1 MDEKIPEENGEMLPA
16 HVEKEEEMEVT
27 MTPQLEHPIVT
38 PGNADI
44 SNTETHMEETT
55 ATLSLQSVCKTEAC
69 EDKESDRYTH
79 THTHTQVDKMLVIN
93 LFILLSSSSSSS
105 SSPSPPVLVEDDDD
119 EGFSQPAP
127 IKTRD
132 EVLLEELPA
141 VEEVLVSLPED
152 AELKPVGTVSSII
165 QQLVIIQ
172 SLKDTP
178 PLTDDSVIF
187 TSDRL
192 AVGKVFEVFGPVS
205 SPLYILRFSSEEQIR
220 SKGLTE
226 GLTLYYTPSIKE
238 YAKYILTQQLQVYK
252 GSDASWKND
261 QEPPAEALDYSD
273 DEKEHEAKRKGKN
286 ARKKRANNQTG
297 ISLTV
302 AFYADFI

>member
-1 MDEKIPEENGEMLPA
+1 MDEKIPEENGETLPA

-69 EDKESDRYTH
+69 ED
-79 THTHTQVDKMLVIN
+79 
-93 LFILLSSSSSSS
+93 
-105 SSPSPPVLVEDDDD
+105 ED
-119 EGFSQPAP
+119 QPAP

-238 YAKYILTQQLQVYK
+238 YAKYILTQQLQV
-252 GSDASWKND
+252 
-261 QEPPAEALDYSD
+261 
-273 DEKEHEAKRKGKN
+273 
-286 ARKKRANNQTG
+286 
-297 ISLTV
+297 
-302 AFYADFI
+302 